1 MPTPAAKKLRIESF
15 RPGTHTSSDGTRL
28 TFSADDVRAIATGYD
43 AANAPAPIVVG
54 HPKTDDPAFG
64 WCAGFSY
71 DEERERL
78 IADTGELAPAFADS
92 VAAGHYKKVSMAL
105 FAPDH
110 PANPKPGQ
118 WYPRHLGFLGAAP
131 PAVTGLKPVA
141 FADDGKTKVIEVEF
155 AATGWAIK
163 DLFSRLRDYWID
175 KFGLEEADKAMPS
188 YLIESCDSPPPS
200 EQPYYAAPPQEI
212 EPMPAPNANP
222 TPAPAANAAEL
233 TAAQARITEL
243 ETQLATQRTAAAKAS
258 AAEFCAGLVQQK
270 RLLPADR
277 PALEAALAA
286 IDAAAP
292 VEFDAGDGAKKSEAP
307 SAVIRRLLGAK
318 NPLVSGAET
327 TAADDPPPP
336 VASFSAPSGMKVDP
350 KDAALHAKAKQYQ
363 AEHSGT
369 DFATALRAVSA
380 G

>member
-212 EPMPAPNANP
+212 EPMPAPNATPN
-222 TPAPAANAAEL
+222 PAPAANAAEL

-243 ETQLATQRTAAAKAS
+243 ETQLTTQRTAAAKAS
-258 AAEFCAGLVQQK
+258 AAEFCAGLVTAK
-270 RLLPADR
+270 KLLPADR
-277 PALEAALAA
+277 PALEAALVA

-318 NPLVSGAET
+318 NPLVSGVET
-327 TAADDPPPP
+327 TAAEEPAP
-336 VASFSAPSGMKVDP
+336 VASFSAPGGKTVDP
-350 KDAALHAKAKQYQ
+350 KDAALHAKAKAFQ
-363 AEHSGT
+363 AAHAGT